1 MANKRYRA
9 KAWFSTV
16 ITVGGEEFVQV
27 WEEGDERDLEPIVF
41 ECLQRDVP
49 GILSEVKAPKVAKP
63 KAEKPKVATKA
74 GPLTDSATRQ
84 VTDAPKR
91 TKAGKK

>member
-1 MANKRYRA
+1 MGLKRYRA
-9 KAWFSTV
+9 KAWFTTV
-16 ITVGGEEFVQV
+16 ITVAGEEIIQD
-27 WEEGDERDLEPIVF
+27 WAEGDERDLEPIVF

-49 GILSEVKAPKVAKP
+49 GILSEVKKPKVAKP
-63 KAEKPKVATKA
+63 KVETKA
-74 GPLTDSATRQ
+74 GPTEKASTRQ

>member
-1 MANKRYRA
+1 MGLKRYRA

-27 WEEGDERDLEPIVF
+27 WAEGDERNLEPIVF

-49 GILSEVKAPKVAKP
+49 GILVEVKAK
-63 KAEKPKVATKA
+63 KPKVETKA
-74 GPLTDSATRQ
+74 GPTEESKTRQ

-91 TKAGKK
+91 TRRTKGKS